1 MLKGHKVANQ
11 RGASAPERNDQTGNM
26 ADALI
31 TVSRALLGIAVR
43 SINAAPVEVTP
54 VQHRLLVLLATGGD
68 QTVGALAEQL
78 EVNASNASRLC
89 DRLQKLGLIGRDRS
103 SRDGRAVDVSLTA
116 AGRSLVETVRTHR
129 RNEVKQ
135 VLSRMTHTDV
145 DAAIKALNAFS
156 EAAHETGEAQWTAY
170 AL

>member
-1 MLKGHKVANQ
+1 LKGLKVANQ
-11 RGASAPERNDQTGNM
+11 FRASATARDDQADDM

-89 DRLQKLGLIGRDRS
+89 DRLQNLGLVGRDRS

-116 AGRSLVETVRTHR
+116 AGRSLVETVRAHR

-135 VLSRMTHTDV
+135 VLARMSHADADV
-145 DAAIKALNAFS
+145 TIKVLNAFG
-156 EAAHETGEAQWTAY
+156 EAAHETGEAQWTVY
-170 AL
+170 GL